1 MLAASAIRCMSND
14 RFLRMLVFFDLPTET
29 KQDRRE
35 YARFRK
41 FLIKNGFLMM
51 QESVYCKLLL
61 HATAQQL
68 LLAQLHKNKPP
79 AGLVQILTVTERQFV
94 RIEYLVGEY
103 HGDAVISDERLLEF

>member
-1 MLAASAIRCMSND
+1 MSE

-35 YARFRK
+35 YTRFRR
-41 FLIKNGFLMM
+41 FLIKNGFMMM

-61 HATAQQL
+61 HATAQQVL
-68 LLAQLHKNKPP
+68 RAALQKNKPP
-79 AGLVQILTVTERQFV
+79 SGLVQVLTITEKQFA

-103 HGDAVISDERLLEF
+103 HGDIINSDERLVIL